1 MERLNIQS
9 IYEKMTSG
17 NNKYTIKQTEKSKKA
32 LPEVIPSIQTRQDQ
46 LPPGLSVWHRPL
58 EGHSHCG

>member
-1 MERLNIQS
+1 
-9 IYEKMTSG
+9 MTSG

-46 LPPGLSVWHRPL
+46 LPPGLSVWHHPS